1 MNYQP
6 SLSLLLTSDF
16 FLQDKKINFL
26 SLETGKSLKS
36 IKPAGELGEPIKVRY
51 LCEKC
56 LNLNCNYLLFLGDIS
71 TESESRFH

>member
-36 IKPAGELGEPIKVRY
+36 IKPDGELGEPIKVGY
-51 LCEKC
+51 LFEK
-56 LNLNCNYLLFLGDIS
+56 YLS
-71 TESESRFH
+71 